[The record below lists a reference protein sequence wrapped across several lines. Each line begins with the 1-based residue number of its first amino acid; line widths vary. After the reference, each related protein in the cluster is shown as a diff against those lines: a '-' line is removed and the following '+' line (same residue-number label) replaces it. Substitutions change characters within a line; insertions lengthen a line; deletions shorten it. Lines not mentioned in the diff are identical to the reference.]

1 MSTIN
6 NLMNNLDTLKLYKIK
21 ENLNKYLDMIS
32 EGVKTPLDALD
43 EMVQLEIKHKN
54 DMAIIS
60 CVKVANFPFQRS
72 IQDFDFDFQ
81 PSLNKQK
88 VLDLV
93 SLRFM
98 ENNENLIICGTPGVG
113 KTHLAVAI
121 GTEAARQRNSVY
133 CISFHDLIAQLR
145 KAKYENRLET
155 RIKWFCRHRLL
166 IVDEVGYEK
175 MNTDT
180 ANLFFNLIAKRY
192 EKASTIITTNMPFS
206 KWPEVFGDPVLTN
219 ALLDR
224 LLHHCSVL
232 NINGPS
238 YRLKDQLQFLTENE

>member
-81 PSLNKQK
+81 PSWKI
-88 VLDLV
+88 
-93 SLRFM
+93 M
-98 ENNENLIICGTPGVG
+98 
-113 KTHLAVAI
+113 KT
-121 GTEAARQRNSVY
+121 
-133 CISFHDLIAQLR
+133 
-145 KAKYENRLET
+145 
-155 RIKWFCRHRLL
+155 
-166 IVDEVGYEK
+166 
-175 MNTDT
+175 
-180 ANLFFNLIAKRY
+180 
-192 EKASTIITTNMPFS
+192 
-206 KWPEVFGDPVLTN
+206 
-219 ALLDR
+219 
-224 LLHHCSVL
+224 
-232 NINGPS
+232 
-238 YRLKDQLQFLTENE
+238 